1 MIAIRG
7 ATTIKSDS
15 AEEIKFAVKTLLDEI
30 ITKNNVPKEQLICIM
45 FSSTDDIKS
54 YYPAKAAREC
64 GYSSIP
70 LYSSQEPNI
79 EDSLKMCIRV
89 MILVDTKNKP
99 VHVYQNEAKILR
111 KDLSKVINIALDGPA
126 GSGKSTVANLVAKK
140 LDILYLDT
148 GAMYRAVALKC
159 INDKIDYSE
168 QDSVR
173 YLMDKVDLKV
183 QYSNGKQLTILDGVD
198 VEDKIRTPQIS
209 MVASFVSAY
218 GVVRTKM
225 VEMQREIA
233 ASTSCVLDGRDIGTN
248 VLPNCE
254 YKFFLTATPEI
265 RAERRFKQN
274 LEKGINQPYEQ
285 ILEEIIERDRQD
297 SNRAIAPLKR
307 ADDAV
312 EIDTSNLTVEE
323 VVNTIISII
332 QGKI

>member
-1 MIAIRG
+1 MRAIRG
-7 ATTIKSDS
+7 ATTIKNDT
-15 AEEIKFAVKTLLDEI
+15 AEDIKSAVKTLLDEI
-30 ITKNNVPKEQLICIM
+30 IAKNKVLDEQLICIL

-64 GYSSIP
+64 GYSNVP
-70 LYSSQEPNI
+70 LYSSQEPEI
-79 EDSLKMCIRV
+79 DGAIKKCIRV
-89 MILVDTKNKP
+89 MVLVETDNK
-99 VHVYQNEAKILR
+99 VIHIYQKDARNLR
-111 KDLSKVINIALDGPA
+111 KDLSKVINVALDGPA
-126 GSGKSTVANLVAKK
+126 GSGKSTVAALVAKK
-140 LDILYLDT
+140 LDVLYLDT

-159 INDKIDYSE
+159 INGNIDYSE

-173 YLMDKVDLKV
+173 YLIDKIDLKV
-183 QYSNGKQLTILDGVD
+183 QYSNGKQLTILDGID

-218 GVVRTKM
+218 GIVRTKM
-225 VEMQREIA
+225 VEMQRKIA
-233 ASTSCVLDGRDIGTN
+233 ESTSCVIDGRDIGTN

-265 RAERRFKQN
+265 RAERRYKQN

-285 ILEEIIERDRQD
+285 LLEEIVERDKQD

-312 EIDTSNLTVEE
+312 EIDTSNMTVDE
-323 VVNTIISII
+323 VVNKIISII